1 MEKSADI
8 LKCELQGWIALS
20 SYQTLSQPWT
30 SSMVMTGLI
39 QSPAGELLPSS
50 HERAV
55 CEVGNP
61 KLQSWTPPSLHPANP
76 RPPKKCPADPLRVF
90 MSQLCLG
97 ATARSHFHSRT
108 PLSGRPPHCLPPV
121 CLCVCVCVCAL
132 SVFTHKPGWLAGWMH
147 TCICCCC
154 VTCGVRIFAICEKP
168 LKGNVWMS
176 EVEWKK
182 RGGVCMRG
190 KGSRKKNSAKEQ
202 QSQREKRRGREER
215 DAK

>member
-108 PLSGRPPHCLPPV
+108 PLSGRPPRCLPLV
-121 CLCVCVCVCAL
+121 RLCVCACVFCPCL
-132 SVFTHKPGWLAGWMH
+132 HTCLPGWLHACVG
-147 TCICCCC
+147 CCCCC
-154 VTCGVRIFAICEKP
+154 VMCGVCIFAICEKGI
-168 LKGNVWMS
+168 KGQRVDEGSGM
-176 EVEWKK
+176 
-182 RGGVCMRG
+182 
-190 KGSRKKNSAKEQ
+190 KG
-202 QSQREKRRGREER
+202 KRRCLCE
-215 DAK
+215 